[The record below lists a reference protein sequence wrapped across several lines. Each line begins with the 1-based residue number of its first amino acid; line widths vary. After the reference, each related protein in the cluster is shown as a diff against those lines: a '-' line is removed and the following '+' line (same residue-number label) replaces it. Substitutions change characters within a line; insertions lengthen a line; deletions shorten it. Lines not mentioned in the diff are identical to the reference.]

1 MKLWRG
7 LMAIKNEIS
16 KIPQREKA
24 ETPGQKTQGKKDDTK
39 QYSFRMKVSDIE
51 ILTKHFDENG
61 LLFSQGL
68 RKVIREYIKNNNL

>member
-1 MKLWRG
+1 MRVWRG
-7 LMAIKNEIS
+7 LMAIKNEIN
-16 KIPQREKA
+16 KLPQREKTD
-24 ETPGQKTQGKKDDTK
+24 TPGQKNQVKKDDTK

-51 ILTKHFDENG
+51 ILTKHFEESG

>member
-1 MKLWRG
+1 
-7 LMAIKNEIS
+7 MAIKNEIS
-16 KIPQREKA
+16 KIPQREKT

-39 QYSFRMKVSDIE
+39 QYSFRMKISDVE

>member
-1 MKLWRG
+1 
-7 LMAIKNEIS
+7 MAIKNEIS
-16 KIPQREKA
+16 KIPQREKT

-51 ILTKHFDENG
+51 ILTAHFEDNG

-68 RKVIREYIKNNNL
+68 RKVLREYIKNNNL